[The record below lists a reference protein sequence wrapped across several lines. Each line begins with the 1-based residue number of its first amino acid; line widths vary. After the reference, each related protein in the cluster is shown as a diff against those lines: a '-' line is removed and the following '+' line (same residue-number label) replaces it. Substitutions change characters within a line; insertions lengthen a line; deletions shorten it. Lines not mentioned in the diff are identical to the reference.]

1 MDLKAGR
8 EGAERIEEG
17 SLFQN
22 EGPATEKARDSI
34 EDRRSLGGIVRREG
48 SELERRERDG
58 VYCPRRSER
67 YEGARLLTA
76 LKIRARNLNLILW
89 DTGSQWR
96 DESKG
101 EI

>member
-22 EGPATEKARDSI
+22 EGPATEKARDSM
-34 EDRRSLGGIVRREG
+34 EDRRSLVGIVRRDR

-58 VYCPRRSER
+58 
-67 YEGARLLTA
+67 
-76 LKIRARNLNLILW
+76 I
-89 DTGSQWR
+89 
-96 DESKG
+96 
-101 EI
+101 